1 MSSKITA
8 DPERK
13 IIAEFAKE
21 VKEKAEAGSSP
32 EFTVIDFRN
41 DRHRGKAGERKVY
54 FVPTDILR
62 FRKDNGRI
70 AADVTSYEKLNG
82 GLIENSADT
91 QQILQKF
98 LSELDKENNEKLKHS
113 IQHAGQIEPA
123 IITCDGFL
131 INGNRRKMVLEELF
145 NQTKNRKYATM
156 KCVILP
162 AKDVTEFPYS
172 EGGSPKIIEIE
183 EIENRYQLQKDGK
196 SEYTKFNWAV
206 STQRKILDGYS
217 LERQLRD
224 DSNYAHLPEK
234 EFTKRVDEIKEN
246 FLYPLEAVDRYLESL
261 DREQLYITI
270 AEGSHDKDGRWYS
283 FIDYYKYVY
292 KKLKDEKSRTKLG
305 VEEDEVGEI
314 EDVCFKIIRKKD
326 FKQLLKCHEVMR
338 KIPSILTNRTA
349 KKELMKIASGTSGLT
364 QSEIDDCNGDFK
376 LIDGRWGNKN
386 EPLIYGK
393 IKVAVQL
400 VDHEKETENAVTLL
414 EDSLKKLNHENM
426 QPDTVDAFKIEEA
439 LKLCREIQKK
449 AGELEVTFDH
459 LRASFKKLFK
469 KK

>member
-1 MSSKITA
+1 MSNKIST

-21 VKEKAEAGSSP
+21 VKEKAEIGPSP

-41 DRHRGKAGERKVY
+41 DRQRGKAGERKVY

-70 AADVTSYEKLNG
+70 AADVMSYEKLHG
-82 GLIENSADT
+82 VLIENSAEA
-91 QQILQKF
+91 QKELRKF
-98 LSELDKENNEKLKHS
+98 LLGLDKENNEKLKHS
-113 IQHAGQIEPA
+113 ILHQGQVEPA

-131 INGNRRKMVLEELF
+131 INGNRRKMILEELF
-145 NQTKNRKYATM
+145 AEKKDRKFLTM

-162 AKDVTEFPYS
+162 AKDNTEFPYS
-172 EGGSPKIIEIE
+172 EGGPPKVIEIE

-196 SEYTKFNWAV
+196 SEYTNFNWAV
-206 STQRKILDGYS
+206 STQRKIQDGYS

-224 DSNYAHLPEK
+224 DSSYAHLPEK
-234 EFTKRVDEIKEN
+234 EFAKKVEEIKEN

-261 DREQLYITI
+261 GREQLYNTI

-292 KKLKDEKSRTKLG
+292 KKLQDEKSRTKLG

-314 EDVCFKIIRKKD
+314 EDICFKIIRKKD
-326 FKQLLKCHEVMR
+326 FKQLMKTHMVMR
-338 KIPSILTNRTA
+338 KIPSILTNRAA
-349 KKELMKIASGTSGLT
+349 KKELMRIADGTSELT
-364 QSEIDDCNGDFK
+364 KPEIEDCNGDIK
-376 LIDGRWGNKN
+376 LIDGRWGSKN

-393 IKVAVQL
+393 VKVAVQI
-400 VDHEKETENAVTLL
+400 VDHDKETENAVTLL
-414 EDSLKKLNHENM
+414 QDSLKKLNHENM

-439 LKLCREIQKK
+439 LKLCREIQDR
-449 AGELEVTFDH
+449 AGELESEFDH
-459 LRASFKKLFK
+459 LRAKFKKLIK
-469 KK
+469 QK

>member
-1 MSSKITA
+1 MSNKISS

-21 VKEKAEAGSSP
+21 IKEKAEAGPSP

-41 DRHRGKAGERKVY
+41 DRQRGKAGERKVY

-62 FRKDNGRI
+62 LRKDNGRI
-70 AADVTSYEKLNG
+70 AADVMTYEKLHG
-82 GLIENSADT
+82 PLIENSVDA
-91 QQILQKF
+91 QKILNKF
-98 LSELDKENNEKLKHS
+98 LLGLDKENNEKLKHS

-131 INGNRRKMVLEELF
+131 INGNRRKMILEELF
-145 NQTKNRKYATM
+145 NQTQDRKYTTM

-172 EGGSPKIIEIE
+172 EGGPPKIIEIE

-196 SEYTKFNWAV
+196 SEYTNFNWAV

-217 LERQLRD
+217 LERQLKD
-224 DSNYAHLPEK
+224 DSSFAHLPEK
-234 EFTKRVDEIKEN
+234 EFNKKVEEIKEN
-246 FLYPLEAVDRYLESL
+246 FLYPLEAVDRYLASL
-261 DREQLYITI
+261 DREMLYNTI

-292 KKLKDEKSRTKLG
+292 KKLEDEKSRTKLE

-314 EDVCFKIIRKKD
+314 EDICFKIIRKKD
-326 FKQLLKCHEVMR
+326 FKGLMKAHMVMR
-338 KIPSILTNRTA
+338 KIPSILTNRAA
-349 KKELMKIASGTSGLT
+349 KKELMRIANGTSELT
-364 QSEIDDCNGDFK
+364 KSEIDDCNGDIK
-376 LIDGRWGNKN
+376 LIDGRWGSKN

-393 IKVAVQL
+393 VKVAVQI
-400 VDHEKETENAVTLL
+400 VEHEKETENAVTLL
-414 EDSLKKLNHENM
+414 NDSLKKLNHENM

-439 LKLCREIQKK
+439 LKICREIQER
-449 AGELEVTFDH
+449 AGELENIFDH
-459 LRASFKKLFK
+459 LRAKFKKLIK
-469 KK
+469 QK